1 MSVVLIGPAK
11 TQVKTG
17 RPRGIRI
24 KHRTKRLGI
33 ALVPVNKLPFM
44 GELHEC
50 VSCQVTHT
58 VKTIHL
64 TLDAEGTCIVSEG
77 VLANLK
83 LAGMPDLDYVADIVN
98 PPPIRITGNRLGLNT
113 KNSRL
118 AVDAEN
124 RKINILKEPIIV

>member
-1 MSVVLIGPAK
+1 MGPSQ

-24 KHRTKRLGI
+24 KHRTKRLGV
-33 ALVPVNKLPFM
+33 ALVPVYKRPFM
-44 GELHEC
+44 GLLREC
-50 VSCQVTHT
+50 VTCKVVHR

-77 VLANLK
+77 VLDSLK

-98 PPPIRITGNRLGLNT
+98 PPPITITGNRLGLNDE

-118 AVDAEN
+118 AVDAAN
-124 RKINILKEPIIV
+124 RKITLRKEPVIV

>member
-1 MSVVLIGPAK
+1 MGPSQ

-24 KHRTKRLGI
+24 KHRTKRMGI
-33 ALVPVNKLPFM
+33 ALVPIYKRPLM
-44 GELHEC
+44 GLLRKC
-50 VSCQVTHT
+50 PTCQIIHRVET
-58 VKTIHL
+58 KHL

-77 VLANLK
+77 VLDSLK
-83 LAGMPDLDYVADIVN
+83 LAGMPDLYYVADIVN

-113 KNSRL
+113 GHNRL
-118 AVDAEN
+118 AVDAAN

>member
-1 MSVVLIGPAK
+1 MSVVLLGPSR

-33 ALVPVNKLPFM
+33 ALVPIYKRPFM
-44 GELHEC
+44 GRLRKC
-50 VSCQVTHT
+50 PTCQVTHK

-77 VLANLK
+77 VLDSLK
-83 LAGMPDLDYVADIVN
+83 LAGMPNLDYVADIVN
-98 PPPIRITGNRLGLNT
+98 PPPIRITGNRLGTNA
-113 KNSRL
+113 KHNRL
-118 AVDAEN
+118 AVDAAN